1 LTPQAKITQQLRF
14 IFIGARHWR
23 GLGSHD

>member
-1 LTPQAKITQQLRF
+1 ITQQLRF